1 MIQIN
6 SIILT
11 AALLGHASAQG
22 CYPAYIIDGS
32 YSAGEMVSATTIIE
46 STSTESCTP
55 PGTGLCPSSG
65 FETTTVT
72 TTETHNYECKSEP
85 SSQFCS
91 QSAFAPNGIYSG
103 QAWIKESAECT
114 GNASIAPATVPVPVA
129 WSDGLC
135 PSSGF
140 ETTTVTTTETHNYEC
155 KSEPSSQ
162 FCSQSAFAPNGIYSG
177 QAWIMESAECTGTA
191 VSPAATI
198 PAAWSGVG
206 CPAAFSAGAT
216 YDAADVVSVAETG
229 FIMVYQCADEPTNEF
244 CGQNGYEPGTSQFS
258 EQAWTALGSCMGTIA
273 PTSSPSFDTIMDA
286 GGCPAEYAAGA
297 GYGAGDQVSKDG
309 LVYECGPEPMSGHCS
324 QIGYEPGTST
334 GTGAQIVEYWR
345 QAWTVVGV
353 CDGTIAPTTA
363 PSFDVLTD
371 VGGCPDVWSVQT
383 YEEGDRVSS
392 MDLVYECAA
401 DPLSR
406 HCGQA
411 GYEPNTNPSTPD
423 AWKSAWT
430 LVGYCSGSIGPTSS
444 PSFDPANSVGGCPE
458 EWERGSNVS
467 YDEGDMV
474 NVVVSTMPLRQIAY
488 RCKAWPL
495 SGHCGQFSPIENG
508 GDLGWTFAGS
518 CDGSIGPTASPS
530 FDALTVDASGCPE
543 EFSASKTD
551 YEAGDLVSFSVS
563 ESPSRD
569 LVYQCREYPNVRYCN
584 QGATFAPNSQFGTMA
599 WTLIGA
605 CSGTLAPTG
614 SPVQYMGMCQFDKCV
629 IVETVQPNCVPGS
642 DGCSCLAGFPAGAD
656 CVKTIET
663 ENCTPQNVNPW
674 SSSVQYV
681 EDDVVRLGAK
691 QFKCREWPNF
701 IWCSLEAYMPT
712 MDEDDFWPQAWTAI
726 QDCPP

>member
-1 MIQIN
+1 
-6 SIILT
+6 
-11 AALLGHASAQG
+11 
-22 CYPAYIIDGS
+22 
-32 YSAGEMVSATTIIE
+32 V
-46 STSTESCTP
+46 
-55 PGTGLCPSSG
+55 
-65 FETTTVT
+65 
-72 TTETHNYECKSEP
+72 
-85 SSQFCS
+85 
-91 QSAFAPNGIYSG
+91 
-103 QAWIKESAECT
+103 
-114 GNASIAPATVPVPVA
+114 
-129 WSDGLC
+129 
-135 PSSGF
+135 
-140 ETTTVTTTETHNYEC
+140 
-155 KSEPSSQ
+155 
-162 FCSQSAFAPNGIYSG
+162 
-177 QAWIMESAECTGTA
+177 
-191 VSPAATI
+191 
-198 PAAWSGVG
+198 
-206 CPAAFSAGAT
+206 
-216 YDAADVVSVAETG
+216 
-229 FIMVYQCADEPTNEF
+229 
-244 CGQNGYEPGTSQFS
+244 
-258 EQAWTALGSCMGTIA
+258 
-273 PTSSPSFDTIMDA
+273 PTSSPSFDELTDV
-286 GGCPAEYAAGA
+286 GGCPGEYAADA
-297 GYGAGDQVSKDG
+297 SYDAGDQVSKDG
-309 LVYECGPEPMSGHCS
+309 FVFECGPEPTSLHCS
-324 QIGYEPGTST
+324 QIGYEPGTSI
-334 GTGAQIVEYWR
+334 GIGAQIVEYWR

-363 PSFDVLTD
+363 PSFDVLTN

-691 QFKCREWPNF
+691 QFKCRQWPNF